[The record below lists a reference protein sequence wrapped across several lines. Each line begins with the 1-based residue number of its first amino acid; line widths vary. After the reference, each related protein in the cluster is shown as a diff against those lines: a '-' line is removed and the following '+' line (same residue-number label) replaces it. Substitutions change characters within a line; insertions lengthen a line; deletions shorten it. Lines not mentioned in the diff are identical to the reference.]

1 MLRAGHPQPVT
12 KRGYVSQWRAA
23 VAAGV
28 AAAALLIAPAV
39 ARADGRVNAGVASV
53 DASWHV
59 GASAGQYA
67 SDGSFVSADQGVDPT
82 MHSTKRASSYGIQ
95 SRLSVRALVTEGSNG
110 QRVAL
115 VKDDLYIPED
125 LLTRRVAQILEA
137 HGTSGI
143 TRRNLTIAV
152 THDHSSPLYSSPSWG
167 VWAFQD
173 VIDVRF
179 FNYYAERMAAAVEQ
193 AAAHMRPVSVGAEV
207 IQFDKTHKH
216 SFGPAVADDGTPAGY
231 PDSDADH
238 SLTVVRYDDVSDP
251 GHPKPLATLVNFSL
265 HPEMLNGNDL
275 ISADYLGPLQR
286 IVDRR
291 TGATTLW
298 TQNAVGTGEPERSTY
313 HSMHE
318 RLEFNHREYGQAE
331 YAAHLMGDAIL
342 GAWKHIPSIRAN
354 QPGRAIAPSTRFPVE
369 MQDRWYPG
377 PISHPY
383 PAVSNCRTGTAL
395 GGNPQLPA
403 AGLPDCAGPSGSPV
417 GGDVFK
423 QVRDSL
429 PLQDTGLTTDTFQRA
444 GIPVPENYGAPGYT
458 GLEESLGI
466 HLQAFRMGDMLFTIC
481 SCEQWKDQSYNIKTR
496 TDRVAADEHLG
507 YDWKQ
512 QCTPN
517 GDGGH
522 GDGPEGYGSGTWDCP
537 DPRKPGELLRRLS
550 DQKVQRMHAQV
561 TNPANGWNDPSYASK
576 AEAEP
581 TDVRQIKGNYT
592 HDDDTRSAALGYDLT
607 VPISMANDY
616 NGYIATYREFSDR
629 DHYRKALTGW
639 GPHSSDYLASRL
651 VWMGR
656 HFRDA
661 DYPVTDSADDM
672 LAGKTGPDQAAQ
684 DAKAEALGNGG
695 AAATRAYDATLPA
708 DGGSAEPVR
717 QPADVERFGAALFTW
732 NGGSNYT
739 DNPDVHVQ
747 RLVSG
752 RWRDYADQSG
762 EIPVTVKYPG
772 SGDMPAYLTGGQR
785 WEWTATFEAFVSRFD
800 VGSGGLATPAGTYRF
815 VVDGQRREGAPPA
828 ARPYRVESRAFA
840 VKPWSGVT
848 VDAPSVEPDR
858 TLSFA
863 VGPRH
868 SFDAA
873 APGGGTVR
881 AEIGPI
887 DYPDTYKSPVRF
899 IKDER
904 LPMFDP
910 AAPTDP
916 SKIEWYCLTCSFRP
930 WLDSGDATSARV
942 TFVSARGR
950 ERVVRATKR
959 GDGRWRTA
967 GALRPGESAYVPAGA
982 VRDAWGDYNGARTPV
997 TP

>member
-1 MLRAGHPQPVT
+1 VSKWWATVAAGATVAALLLLAPAAARADGHV
-12 KRGYVSQWRAA
+12 R
-23 VAAGV
+23 AGV
-28 AAAALLIAPAV
+28 AA
-39 ARADGRVNAGVASV
+39 V

-67 SDGSFVSADQGVDPT
+67 SDGSFVSTDQGVDPT

-95 SRLSVRALVTEGSNG
+95 ARLSVRALVTEGSNG

-152 THDHSSPLYSSPSWG
+152 THDHSSPMYSSPSWG

-179 FNYYAERMAAAVEQ
+179 FNYYAQRMAAAVEQ

-207 IQFDKTHKH
+207 VQFDKTHRH

-231 PDSDADH
+231 PNSDADH
-238 SLTVVRYDDVSDP
+238 SMTVVRYDDVSDRR
-251 GHPKPLATLVNFSL
+251 HPKPLATLVNFSL

-291 TGATTLW
+291 TGATTIW
-298 TQNAVGTGEPERSTY
+298 TQNAVGTAEPERSSY

-318 RLEFNHREYGQAE
+318 RLEFTHKEYGQAE
-331 YAAHLMGDAIL
+331 YAAHLMAEAIL
-342 GAWKHIPSIRAN
+342 GAWRHIPSIRRVE
-354 QPGRAIAPSTRFPVE
+354 PGRAIPPSTSFPVE

-383 PAVSNCRTGTAL
+383 PAVSNCRTDTAL
-395 GGNPQLPA
+395 GGDPQLPVV
-403 AGLPDCAGPSGSPV
+403 GLPDCTGPSGSPV

-423 QVRDSL
+423 QVQDAA
-429 PLQDTGLTTDTFQRA
+429 PVQDTGLSTDDFERA
-444 GIPVPENYGAPGYT
+444 GIPVPENYGAPGYS

-466 HLQAFRMGDMLFTIC
+466 HLQAFRMGDMLFTVC
-481 SCEQWKDQSYNIKTR
+481 ACEQWKDQAFNIKTR
-496 TDRVAADEHLG
+496 TDRVAGNEYVG
-507 YDWKQ
+507 YDWKE

-517 GDGGH
+517 DDGGH

-537 DPRKPGELLRRLS
+537 DPRNPGAKLAGLS

-561 TNPANGWNDPSYASK
+561 TNPADGWNDPSYASQ
-576 AEAEP
+576 AESEP
-581 TDVRQIKGNYT
+581 TDVRQIKGNFT
-592 HDDDTRSAALGYDLT
+592 HDDDGRSAALGYDLT

-616 NGYIATYREFSDR
+616 NGYIASYREFSDR

-651 VWMGR
+651 VWLGR
-656 HFRDA
+656 HMRDGGYA
-661 DYPVTDSADDM
+661 VTDASDDM
-672 LAGKTGPDQAAQ
+672 LAAKIDPDQAAQ
-684 DAKAEALGNGG
+684 DAKAEAIGNAG
-695 AAATRAYDATLPA
+695 AAATSAYDATLPA
-708 DGGSAEPVR
+708 DGGKAEPVR
-717 QPADVERFGAALFTW
+717 QPGDVERFGAALFTW

-739 DNPDVHVQ
+739 DNPDVKVQ
-747 RLVSG
+747 RLVDG
-752 RWRDYADQSG
+752 QWRNYADQSG

-772 SGDMPAYLTGGQR
+772 GADMPAYLTGGQP

-800 VGSGGLATPAGTYRF
+800 VGSGALATPAGTYRF
-815 VVDGQRREGAPPA
+815 VVEGQRREGLPPA
-828 ARPYRVESRAFA
+828 PRPYRVESSTFA
-840 VKPWSGVT
+840 VRPWSGIT
-848 VDAPSVEPDR
+848 ADDLRVEPDG
-858 TLSFA
+858 TVSFA

-868 SFDAA
+868 AFDVT
-873 APGGGTVR
+873 APGGAPVH
-881 AEIGPI
+881 AEVGPI
-887 DYPDTYKSPVRF
+887 DYPDTYQSPVRF
-899 IKDER
+899 VKNER
-904 LPMFDP
+904 TPEFDP
-910 AAPTDP
+910 AAPGDP

-930 WLDSGDATSARV
+930 WLDASDASTARATYAAASGRV
-942 TFVSARGR
+942 RT
-950 ERVVRATKR
+950 VRATKA
-959 GDGRWRTA
+959 GGRWRTTSVLKPNEA
-967 GALRPGESAYVPAGA
+967 AYVAAGQ
-982 VRDAWGDYNGARTPV
+982 VRDPYGNFNGQQSARVSRP
-997 TP
+997 